1 MNRVE
6 KFWSDG
12 TEIQVRSP
20 TVADGGWDVP
30 RHDPHHARSERR
42 SSDLDAAETVRPH
55 VTTTEPVSPVRP
67 RHAPAIV
74 LENLTK
80 KYDSHFAVDDVS
92 FFVPKGATLGL
103 LGGNGAGKTTTIAM
117 IMGLVIPTFGSAR
130 VLGHDMA
137 YARHKVLGRMNFQS
151 PYVAMPGQL
160 TVRQNLEVFARLYNV
175 REVKARIGE
184 VVEEF
189 GLGDLLGRETVR
201 LSAGQKTRVALAK
214 ALLNNPEVL
223 LLDEPTASLDPDR
236 AEWIRGLLRAYQAR
250 RGATILLSSHNMKEV
265 VQLCDYVV
273 IMRHGRVVAIGT
285 PAEITRAYGCRGLEG
300 AFMRASRGIEPSQ
313 VPSEPRSDRAAAPG
327 GDSIRAATGPHA
339 KELSHGHDQE

>member
-1 MNRVE
+1 MNRME

-12 TEIQVRSP
+12 AEIPVRAP
-20 TVADGGWDVP
+20 AMVDGAWDKP
-30 RHDPHHARSERR
+30 RREAPER
-42 SSDLDAAETVRPH
+42 SSSHREATEPPRPAF
-55 VTTTEPVSPVRP
+55 TTREPVSPVKP

-80 KYDSHFAVDDVS
+80 KYNAHSAVDDVS

-117 IMGLVIPTFGSAR
+117 IMGLVIPTGGSAR

-160 TVRQNLEVFARLYNV
+160 TVRQNLQVFARLYNV

-189 GLGDLLGRETVR
+189 GLGELLDRETAR

-214 ALLNNPEVL
+214 ALLNDPEVL

-250 RGATILLSSHNMKEV
+250 RGATILLSSHNMREV
-265 VQLCDYVV
+265 DELCDYVV
-273 IMRHGRVVAIGT
+273 IMRHGRVAAIGT
-285 PAEITRAYGCRGLEG
+285 PAEIIQAYGCRGLED
-300 AFMRASRGIEPSQ
+300 AFIRASRGNEPSREA
-313 VPSEPRSDRAAAPG
+313 SESRFDRTATAG
-327 GDSIRAATGPHA
+327 GDSIEVAAGYRAQ
-339 KELSHGHDQE
+339 ELSHDHNQA

>member
-1 MNRVE
+1 MVMNRME

-12 TEIQVRSP
+12 AEIPVRAP
-20 TVADGGWDVP
+20 AMVDG
-30 RHDPHHARSERR
+30 ARDWQEAPEW
-42 SSDLDAAETVRPH
+42 SSHREATQPARLAF
-55 VTTTEPVSPVRP
+55 TTREQLPPVRP
-67 RHAPAIV
+67 RYAPAIV

-80 KYDSHFAVDDVS
+80 KYNAHFAVDDVS
-92 FFVPKGATLGL
+92 FFVPRGATLGL

-117 IMGLVIPTFGSAR
+117 IMGLVIPTSGSAR

-137 YARHKVLGRMNFQS
+137 HARHKVLGRMNFQS

-175 REVKARIGE
+175 PEVRARIGE

-189 GLGDLLGRETVR
+189 GLGELLDRETAR

-250 RGATILLSSHNMKEV
+250 RGATILLSSHNMREV
-265 VQLCDYVV
+265 EELCDYVV
-273 IMRHGRVVAIGT
+273 IMRQGRIVAIGT
-285 PAEITRAYGCRGLEG
+285 PAEIIRAYGCRGLEA

-313 VPSEPRSDRAAAPG
+313 ETSEDRFDRAAPG
-327 GDSIRAATGPHA
+327 GNSIGVAVGHRAQESSDGR
-339 KELSHGHDQE
+339 DQG

>member
-1 MNRVE
+1 MNRME
-6 KFWSDG
+6 RFWSEG
-12 TEIQVRSP
+12 TEIPVRPP
-20 TVADGGWDVP
+20 TAADGGWDL
-30 RHDPHHARSERR
+30 HHARSERR
-42 SSDLDAAETVRPH
+42 SPERDAAELGGPPFAMIER
-55 VTTTEPVSPVRP
+55 VSPVRP

-80 KYDSHFAVDDVS
+80 KYNSHFAVDDVS
-92 FFVPKGATLGL
+92 FFVPRGATLGL

-189 GLGDLLGRETVR
+189 GLGDLLARETAR

-250 RGATILLSSHNMKEV
+250 RGATILLSSHNMQEV
-265 VQLCDYVV
+265 EQLCDYVV
-273 IMRHGRVVAIGT
+273 IMRQGRVVAIGT
-285 PAEITRAYGCRGLEG
+285 PAEITRGYGCRSLEA
-300 AFMRASRGIEPSQ
+300 AFMRASRGLEPSRGA
-313 VPSEPRSDRAAAPG
+313 SEPQFDQTPPG
-327 GDSIRAATGPHA
+327 GDSVRTAVGHQEAYHD
-339 KELSHGHDQE
+339 HDQE